1 MSFQAV
7 TIKQLRAFKAYVD
20 TGSIAAA
27 AEKLNV
33 TPPAIT
39 IQIKALEAL
48 AGASLVRRIDKIV
61 SPTDTGK
68 RVLALATSVALNIT
82 QASDD
87 LENIRYARM
96 GTVRLGVVSTAKYF
110 IPNAIAG
117 FRNLHPGV
125 DVSLLVGN
133 RSTIIAEL
141 ERGRI
146 DLAIAGRPT
155 GKFAS
160 ASTHLC
166 AHPYV
171 VVSAKDNHLAT
182 RTNLTLSD
190 LHDHPFLVR
199 ETGSGSRALM
209 ETVFTEEGLAYP
221 RIGLEADSNE
231 TIKQGVMAGLGIAFI
246 SAHTVHEEL
255 QTGRLAMLN
264 VSGFPVVRAWYV
276 VENPSLSVSSATLAL
291 REYLTKNT
299 DSFVPV
305 SEQILPRRK

>member
-1 MSFQAV
+1 MSFQSV

-20 TGSIAAA
+20 LGSVAAA
-27 AEKLNV
+27 ADRLNV

-68 RVLALATSVALNIT
+68 RVLALANSIALNIT

-125 DVSLLVGN
+125 DVTLLVGN
-133 RSTIIAEL
+133 RRTIIDEL

-146 DLAIAGRPT
+146 DLAVAGRPT
-155 GKFAS
+155 GKFTS
-160 ASTHLC
+160 SSSRLC
-166 AHPYV
+166 AHPYLV
-171 VVSAKDNHLAT
+171 VAAKDHRLAS
-182 RTNLTLSD
+182 RPSLTLSD
-190 LHDHPFLVR
+190 LHEQPFLVR
-199 ETGSGSRALM
+199 EIGSGSRALM
-209 ETVFTEEGLAYP
+209 ETVFTEAGLAYP

-246 SAHTVHEEL
+246 SAHTIHEEL
-255 QTGRLAMLN
+255 QSGRLAMLN
-264 VSGFPVVRAWYV
+264 VKGFPIVRAWYL
-276 VENPSLSVSSATLAL
+276 VENPSLAISSATMAL
-291 REYLTKNT
+291 RDYMAKNT

-305 SEQILPRRK
+305 TEAIMPKKG

>member
-1 MSFQAV
+1 MSFQTV

-20 TGSIAAA
+20 LGSVAAA
-27 AEKLNV
+27 ADRLNV

-48 AGASLVRRIDKIV
+48 AGASLVRRVDKIV

-68 RVLALATSVALNIT
+68 RVLALANSIALNIT

-125 DVSLLVGN
+125 DVTLLVGN
-133 RSTIIAEL
+133 RRTIVNEL

-146 DLAIAGRPT
+146 DLAVAGRPT
-155 GKFAS
+155 GKFTGS
-160 ASTHLC
+160 SSRLC
-166 AHPYV
+166 AHPYLV
-171 VVSAKDNHLAT
+171 VAAKDHALAS
-182 RTNLTLSD
+182 RPSLTLSD
-190 LHDHPFLVR
+190 LHEQPFLVR
-199 ETGSGSRALM
+199 EIGSGSRALM

-246 SAHTVHEEL
+246 SAHTVNEEL
-255 QTGRLAMLN
+255 QSGRLAMLN
-264 VSGFPVVRAWYV
+264 VKGFPIVRAWYL
-276 VENPSLSVSSATLAL
+276 VENPSLAISSATTAL
-291 REYLTKNT
+291 RDYMAKNT
-299 DSFVPV
+299 DSFIPV
-305 SEQILPRRK
+305 TEAIMVKKR